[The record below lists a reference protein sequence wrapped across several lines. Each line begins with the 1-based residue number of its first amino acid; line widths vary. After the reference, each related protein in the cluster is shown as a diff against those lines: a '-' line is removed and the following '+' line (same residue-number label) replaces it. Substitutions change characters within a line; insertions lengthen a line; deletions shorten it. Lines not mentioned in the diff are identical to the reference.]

1 MESSE
6 IINKFRR
13 KFNLLLIDQ
22 NEIKE
27 SFKLGEGGF
36 AKVYKGKFKNIPVA
50 IKKLRNFDY
59 KQLKRE
65 IIIIS
70 KIRHKNIPKL
80 YGLIYDEKKEKIS
93 LVFEY
98 IDGVTLS
105 EYLKLNHSMD
115 IVQKLIICLE
125 LCSTLCYL
133 HSINLIHR
141 DIKPSNIMI
150 NQSLNLKLLDFG
162 ISKLADRS
170 RTTTLMKG
178 TLTYM
183 APENFQTNI
192 NEKKIVI
199 STKVDSW
206 SFGCIISEI
215 FSGEKPWAILTNDDK
230 ILISFLFQKKQFPI
244 PQNIKYNNVIPLIS
258 NCVETNYEKRYCMIK
273 AYNSLLAT
281 LCNEMVKY
289 SLDSD
294 KYVQG
299 VFTNNYISNIV

>member
-1 MESSE
+1 M
-6 IINKFRR
+6 
-13 KFNLLLIDQ
+13 
-22 NEIKE
+22 
-27 SFKLGEGGF
+27 
-36 AKVYKGKFKNIPVA
+36 
-50 IKKLRNFDY
+50 
-59 KQLKRE
+59 
-65 IIIIS
+65 IIS
-70 KIRHKNIPKL
+70 RIRHKNIPKL
-80 YGLIYDEKKEKIS
+80 YGIIYDEKKERIS

-98 IDGVTLS
+98 IEGVTLS
-105 EYLKLNHSMD
+105 EYLKLNQSMD
-115 IVQKLIICLE
+115 VVQKLVICLN
-125 LCSTLCYL
+125 LCSTLSYL
-133 HSINLIHR
+133 HSLNLIHR

-150 NQSLNLKLLDFG
+150 NTTLDLKLLDFG

-206 SFGCIISEI
+206 SLGCIISEI
-215 FSGEKPWAILTNDDK
+215 FSGEKPWSNLTNDDK

-244 PQNIKYNNVIPLIS
+244 PENIQDNKIIYLIS
-258 NCVETNYEKRYCMIK
+258 NCLETNYEKRYCMTK
-273 AYNSLLAT
+273 VYNSLLAL

-299 VFTNNYISNIV
+299 IFTNNYISNIV